1 MSSPAIT
8 TLITFF
14 SPWPASSFAQNYF
27 MRKLLLATFAAAAI
41 FAGCKKKDNNNNN
54 NSALATTPTA
64 LAANDHSSKGIY
76 KGVLIGSS
84 GTISFDVMNGGNTLT
99 AKMTI
104 DGTVVNL
111 AADIAWAS
119 GQPVVA
125 PFTGTM
131 NGSPVSITFTIAAT
145 GDSPMVMSATIPGH
159 PNATFDIIKETST
172 SLVMCYEG
180 TYHTTK
186 PEDGTFN
193 IIVSKAARIWGGIA
207 RENGTNDAEKVGGV
221 VTTDN
226 KLTDDAGTRTMG
238 TISSDNINGSFQDSG
253 NNTVTVTGHRT
264 L

>member
-1 MSSPAIT
+1 MK
-8 TLITFF
+8 
-14 SPWPASSFAQNYF
+14 
-27 MRKLLLATFAAAAI
+27 KLLLLSMLVAAA
-41 FAGCKKKDNNNNN
+41 FVGCKKKDDNKNN
-54 NSALATTPTA
+54 NSTLATAPSA
-64 LAANDHSSKGIY
+64 LAANDNSSKGIY
-76 KGVLIGSS
+76 KGVIIGSS

-111 AADIAWAS
+111 TADITWVS

-131 NGSPVSITFTIAAT
+131 NGNPVSITFSITAT
-145 GDSPMVMSATIPGH
+145 GDSPMVMTASIPGH

-193 IIVSKAARIWGGIA
+193 IIVSKTARIWGGIA
-207 RENGTNDAEKVGGV
+207 RKNGSNDATKVGGV

-238 TISSDNINGSFQDSG
+238 TISGDNINGSFQDSD
-253 NNTVTVTGHRT
+253 NNIVTVTGHRT